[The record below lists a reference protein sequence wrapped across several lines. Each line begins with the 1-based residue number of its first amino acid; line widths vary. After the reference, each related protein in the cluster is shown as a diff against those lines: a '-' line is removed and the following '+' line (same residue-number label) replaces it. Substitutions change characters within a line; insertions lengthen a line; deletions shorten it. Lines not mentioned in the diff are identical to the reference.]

1 MRQINVL
8 SISIIL
14 LQVLVVPLVASDPPS
29 LVRNLI
35 QSLTSIHGGGGRTAK
50 ISLEKAEDVGHA
62 HYKVINN
69 LRVLFEKELPRHH
82 DDFLDILTTEL
93 EESICNEG
101 DHECSSQVFK
111 HTLRGRYIV
120 EDFLQSNSDSEHIN
134 SILPDDFDPVV
145 RRSIHKTFSHMD
157 SRSLDDAI
165 KAMESEMEF
174 LQQSESINDDTH
186 RDIGIAAISVGIN
199 SLIQWREVFNDPDHI
214 FHSVQIY
221 RPDRSKEEEI
231 PKRRKLEDI
240 IDDTAFNDDEDE
252 EDSNNSN
259 IIVTVGKCDVV
270 GALAGGIERVIGARC
285 SALGVFRGTTFSA
298 ISSSVIAALVAVGA
312 GGGIGEFGGIGV
324 GNEPDDDTTFDDD

>member
-1 MRQINVL
+1 MRQINAL

-35 QSLTSIHGGGGRTAK
+35 QSLTSIHGGRGRTAK

-62 HYKVINN
+62 HYKIINN

-157 SRSLDDAI
+157 SMSLDDAM
-165 KAMESEMEF
+165 KAMESEVEF
-174 LQQSESINDDTH
+174 LKQSESINDDTH

-214 FHSVQIY
+214 FHSVQVY

-231 PKRRKLEDI
+231 RKRRKLEDI
-240 IDDTAFNDDEDE
+240 IDDTIFNDDEE
-252 EDSNNSN
+252 EDSNNNN
-259 IIVTVGKCDVV
+259 IIVTVVKCDTV

-285 SALGVFRGTTFSA
+285 SALGVLRGTTFSA
-298 ISSSVIAALVAVGA
+298 VSSSAIAALVAVGA
-312 GGGIGEFGGIGV
+312 GGGVGG